1 MSTTTHMAYRL
12 VSCDLNRT
20 PNFIGSPAEVVDGQL
35 NDKAL
40 DLQLFENTGVPL
52 GTSGALWLAHI
63 ARLKESSQFSK
74 GLDGVVCAGLCEVHV
89 GGKQAVDAG
98 FVSLSLRHVLS
109 SLDEAADVLG
119 HLQFNDVVVRALE
132 IVGVADGERQVEARV
147 LVLYD
152 LVKSLELLGQH
163 LLVDFHDF
171 TLLPSVVLFDVWVMS
186 PGNNGGRTR

>member
-1 MSTTTHMAYRL
+1 MAYRL
-12 VSCDLNRT
+12 VRCDLSGT
-20 PNFIGSPAEVVDGQL
+20 PNFIGSPAEVIDGQL

-40 DLQLFENTGVPL
+40 NLEFFKDASVPV

-63 ARLKESSQFSK
+63 ARLEEFSQFSE
-74 GLDGVVCAGLCEVHV
+74 GLDWVVCAGLGEVLV

-98 FVSLSLRHVLS
+98 FTSLSLRHVLS
-109 SLDEAADVLG
+109 GLDEAADVLG
-119 HLQFNDVVVRALE
+119 NLQFNDVVVRAFE
-132 IVGVADGERQVEARV
+132 IVGVTDGERQVEARV

-171 TLLPSVVLFDVWVMS
+171 TLLPLIVLFDVWVMS
-186 PGNNGGRTR
+186 PRNNGGRTR